1 MNRQISRIDLRLPE
15 RWCGWRPGEGPRAA
29 RQAASDLAVG
39 PVAEN
44 RLRSA
49 LEAIDRAV
57 VALNSRHVR
66 VGAWVPD
73 GSGDVV
79 AGLACEL
86 LAEAPDGPDAAEAY
100 LGRVQRKIYRSRR
113 TATRVT
119 YHTASLREVAAG
131 RAVVTLRSHGVIRH
145 DVIWTV
151 FPPGSVEAIELRF
164 DTRSTPRYQEVVD
177 EADRIGEQLGVAL
190 TGDPAG
196 SAPHLPA

>member
-1 MNRQISRIDLRLPE
+1 MNRQIARIDLRLPD
-15 RWCGWRPGEGPRAA
+15 RWCGWRPGEGLRAA
-29 RQAASDLAVG
+29 RQAAADLASG

-57 VALNSRHVR
+57 LAQNSRHVR

-73 GSGDVV
+73 GSGDVA

-119 YHTASLREVAAG
+119 YHTAGLREVAAG
-131 RAVVTLRSHGVIRH
+131 RAVVTLRSHGVVRH
-145 DVIWTV
+145 EVIWTV
-151 FPPGSVEAIELRF
+151 FPPGSVEAVELRF
-164 DTRSTPRYQEVVD
+164 DTRSTPRYQDVMD
-177 EADRIGEQLGVAL
+177 EAELIGERLGVAL
-190 TGDPAG
+190 TGGPVAP
-196 SAPHLPA
+196 SPHLLA